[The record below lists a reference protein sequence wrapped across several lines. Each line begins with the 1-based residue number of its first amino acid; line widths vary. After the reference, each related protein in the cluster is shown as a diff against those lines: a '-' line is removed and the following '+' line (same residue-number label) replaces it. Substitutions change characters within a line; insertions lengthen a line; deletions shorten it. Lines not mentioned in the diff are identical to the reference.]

1 MTKKM
6 RKKRQLKFLFCTK
19 KVEVSVREQYNGF
32 NCILNLSC
40 GEEGVAQSTKG

>member
-19 KVEVSVREQYNGF
+19 KVEVSIREQYNGF
-32 NCILNLSC
+32 NCILNLSY
-40 GEEGVAQSTKG
+40 GEGVAQTTNG